1 MSVFSSVAN
10 DSDVNMKVG
19 IHCHG
24 DAAVGGIAQSLTCS
38 VKTEILSK
46 EQLQHVCA

>member
-1 MSVFSSVAN
+1 MAVFVSGAN
-10 DSDVNMKVG
+10 DSDVIVEVG
-19 IHCHG
+19 VYCNG

-46 EQLQHVCA
+46 EQLQYVCA